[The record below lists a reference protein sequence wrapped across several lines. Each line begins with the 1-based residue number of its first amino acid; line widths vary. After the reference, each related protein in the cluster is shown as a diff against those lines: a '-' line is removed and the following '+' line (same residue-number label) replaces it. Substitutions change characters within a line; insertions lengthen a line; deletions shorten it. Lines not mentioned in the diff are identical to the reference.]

1 MSARDSHPVS
11 ATSVP
16 ATSVPTAPARS
27 AAGADGRAL
36 VVVKLGGATLDAA
49 GDLAAVWASV
59 RALRDAGTRVVIV
72 HGGGAQST
80 RLARALGHEPHVVA
94 GRRVTRDLDLDVALY
109 VLRGAL
115 NARLVASGLAAG
127 VRAAGISGADGGCV
141 RVERRPP
148 REVDGALVDFG
159 HVGDVVATDAALPR
173 TLLGAGFVP
182 VVATVCADAAG
193 ALYNVNADTV
203 AAALAVELAAT
214 RLDLVTGAGGVRRD
228 AADPASRLR
237 QLDAATIERGVRE
250 GWITDGMRPK
260 LTVALDA
267 LAQGVAAVRIVAPD
281 GLAAPTAGTVVQA

>member
-1 MSARDSHPVS
+1 MSARS
-11 ATSVP
+11 TSPTP
-16 ATSVPTAPARS
+16 ARPTAD
-27 AAGADGRAL
+27 AAGHDV
-36 VVVKLGGATLDAA
+36 VVVKLGGATLVDPA
-49 GDLAAVWASV
+49 DLAGVWASV

-80 RLARALGHEPHVVA
+80 QLARALGHEPRVVA
-94 GRRVTRDLDLDVALY
+94 GRRVTSDLDLDVALY

-115 NARLVASGLAAG
+115 NARLVASGLGAG

-173 TLLGAGFVP
+173 ALLDSGFVP

-203 AAALAVELAAT
+203 AAALAVELAAA

-228 AADPASRLR
+228 ASDPASRLP
-237 QLDAATIERGVRE
+237 QLDADAIERGVRE

-267 LAQGVAAVRIVAPD
+267 LAQGVRSVRIVAPD
-281 GLAAPTAGTVVQA
+281 ALAVADAGTRIQA